1 MNKYDFKQFNVLVS
15 VIVVEVND
23 DNAVCYALV

>member
-1 MNKYDFKQFNVLVS
+1 MNKLNFKQFNVLVS

-23 DNAVCYALV
+23 DNAVCHA

>member
-1 MNKYDFKQFNVLVS
+1 MNNLNFKLSDALVS

-23 DNAVCYALV
+23 DNAVCHA

>member
-1 MNKYDFKQFNVLVS
+1 MNKFNFKLSNVLVS

-23 DNAVCYALV
+23 DNAVCHA